1 MTADEELVLIKSEQ
15 SNIKEDILSDDL
27 EYDPSLDEDD
37 GTSTAADIVE
47 SNTMDNLKNLNISHS
62 GEIINTAMVPV
73 DKITCLMSRELFFN
87 IQEIERKVREKFRS
101 DQEFSIFLHGDFNND
116 GELVLSDTY
125 YIPKQTVGPASVDY
139 KEEPHSFYNGCLHRH
154 PNSCTSFSSTD
165 KRYINSNFMFSLLYV
180 NQKIHTGII
189 NIPYY
194 NNRRIQVPLSTEF
207 MRPNVEEDIDIDN
220 ICRFQEIK
228 EKKEI
233 KTPKITGFQNK
244 GGVIMPHVV
253 SPSLFTELEDDVK
266 PDITDP
272 EQEEFFRYLGV

>member
-1 MTADEELVLIKSEQ
+1 MTAEEELATIKKQ
-15 SNIKEDILSDDL
+15 QMDDTNLDDDL
-27 EYDPSLDEDD
+27 QYDPSLDEDD
-37 GTSTAADIVE
+37 DSTAADIVE
-47 SNTMDNLKNLNISHS
+47 SNTMDDLKNLSISN
-62 GEIINTAMVPV
+62 GEMINTAMVPV
-73 DKITCLMSRELFFN
+73 DKIKCLMSRNLFFN
-87 IQEIERKVREKFRS
+87 IQEIEKKVREKFKS
-101 DQEFSIFLHGDFNND
+101 DQEFSIFLHGDFNDN

-125 YIPKQTVGPASVDY
+125 YIPKQSVGPASVDY

-154 PNSCTSFSSTD
+154 PSGCTSFSSTD

-189 NIPYY
+189 NIPYHG
-194 NNRRIQVPLSTEF
+194 NRRIQVPLKTDFVSPEI
-207 MRPNVEEDIDIDN
+207 EEDIDIDN
-220 ICRFQEIK
+220 ISRFQEV
-228 EKKEI
+228 KKEI
-233 KTPKITGFQNK
+233 QTPKIITGFQNK